1 MSVVYKNVE
10 DIKARVKTDWSHGN
24 HKFKPGA
31 FVEVSNHVIP
41 RGWVTAAGDL
51 HEGTSYVS
59 QRKQRRVGRVG
70 EVVAVSCTPSGK
82 VRGRAEGGFCER
94 MYTRYYVQFRDN
106 VILGYDSHHLNNAR
120 NYRG

>member
-1 MSVVYKNVE
+1 MNYTNVA

-31 FVEVSNHVIP
+31 FVEVSKHVIP
-41 RGWVTAAGDL
+41 REWVAPTGVIVS
-51 HEGTSYVS
+51 GSSYVS

-94 MYTRYYVQFRDN
+94 MYTRYYVQFKDD
-106 VILGYDSHHLNNAR
+106 VILGYDSHHLDGATD
-120 NYRG
+120 YRS